1 MRLPLSDYVSN
12 TRDERKHIL
21 FLGDLFTGTEDLL
34 LTSLVKILGEE
45 YHCMYYPLPKGPR
58 NAVDHVAHL
67 CMIDTLRP
75 DLIVACGTAATI
87 ACFKSESKIK
97 KVLITPY
104 FSTSTMIANMLP
116 PKQFKTRIELP
127 SLGKPE
133 YLTLTRQ
140 MQTEYRQM
148 EDEIYRQGIQNAE
161 TLFFSTDVDSSTYA
175 DYVNNFG
182 PAHIMPAE
190 NSFSPDAPE
199 CVAQFIREV
208 ISAEQVE
215 PMSSEEEIVNDSLPE
230 NRAKDELERMEEIH
244 KTLLSKYRA
253 GELERPSSKIRKLV
267 ITKSVTP
274 RRELDN
280 KENIHYNT
288 EDMNAFNI
296 IEYLKKEPFDIDEYL
311 QILVRAEL
319 LSREEEQALVEKAQQ
334 GDEEAMNLLLWS
346 KAPFVTNLANQY
358 TNKGKGASLQQLLNV
373 AMPVLQKAVME
384 YDVHN
389 EDPLIKCAVPQMR
402 EALEKI

>member
-21 FLGDLFTGTEDLL
+21 FLGDLFAGTEDLL
-34 LTSLVKILGEE
+34 LTSLEKILGEE
-45 YHCMYYPLPKGPR
+45 YHCMYENFPKGPR
-58 NAVDHVAHL
+58 EAVRRIARM

-87 ACFKSESKIK
+87 ACCKKSKIK

-133 YLTLTRQ
+133 YLTLTHQ

-161 TLFFSTDVDSSTYA
+161 ALFFSADIDFSLYA

-190 NSFSPDAPE
+190 NCFSPDAPE
-199 CVAQFIREV
+199 FVAKFIREV

-230 NRAKDELERMEEIH
+230 NRPKDELERMEEIH
-244 KTLLSKYRA
+244 KTLPSKYQA
-253 GELERPSSKIRKLV
+253 GELEKPTSRIRKLV
-267 ITKSVTP
+267 ITKNVTP

-311 QILVRAEL
+311 QIFDRAWL
-319 LSREEEQALVEKAQQ
+319 ISREKEQALVEKAQQ

-346 KAPFVTNLANQY
+346 NAPFVTNLANQY
-358 TNKGKGASLQQLLNV
+358 RHKGASLQQLLNV
-373 AMPVLQKAVME
+373 AMPVLQKAVLE

-389 EDPLIKCAVPQMR
+389 EDPLIKYAVPQMR